1 MRIAELSRATGV
13 PVPTIKFYLR
23 EGVLPAGERTG
34 RNQAR
39 YDDGHVRRLRL
50 IRAMVDLGGLSL
62 ATVGEI
68 IAAVDSPD
76 EDRDHLMGQVSKSLI
91 NAPDEVDPD
100 AQAEAEG
107 VLARLGWTDACQHPS
122 VRTLAAVIAAAR
134 DLGHDLT
141 PNLIEYGHA
150 CEAVA
155 AADLDYVSGMDVDRM
170 LESVVVGTLL
180 GDTALLA
187 LRRLAQTVESHKRY
201 GGTDDQPAG
210 DH

>member
-1 MRIAELSRATGV
+1 MRIAELSRVSGV

-39 YDDGHVRRLRL
+39 YDESHVRRLRL

-68 IAAVDSPD
+68 VAAVDAPD
-76 EDRDHLMGQVSKSLI
+76 DDRDHLMGQVSKSLI

-100 AQAEAEG
+100 ALAVAEG
-107 VLARLGWTDACQHPS
+107 VLAELGWEDACGHPS
-122 VRTLAAVIAAAR
+122 VRTLAAVVAAAR
-134 DLGHDLT
+134 DLGHDLV
-141 PNLIEYGHA
+141 PNLVAYGRA
-150 CEAVA
+150 CRAIA
-155 AADLDYVSGMDVDRM
+155 AADLDYVTGMDVDRM

-187 LRRLAQTVESHKRY
+187 LRRIAQTVESHKRY
-201 GGTDDQPAG
+201 GGADDQPAG